1 MSTTDMRGIP
11 AARAMSA
18 ISQAV
23 GRLEGG
29 QVIEVLSSDP
39 ESVLD
44 VLAWT
49 HASENPLLDLRQV
62 DGDYRFVIERRGAH

>member
-11 AARAMSA
+11 AARAIGA
-18 ISQAV
+18 ISEAV
-23 GRLEGG
+23 HRLDGG
-29 QVIEVLSSDP
+29 EVIEVLSSDP

-62 DGDYRFVIERRGAH
+62 GPDYRFVIQRSRAH